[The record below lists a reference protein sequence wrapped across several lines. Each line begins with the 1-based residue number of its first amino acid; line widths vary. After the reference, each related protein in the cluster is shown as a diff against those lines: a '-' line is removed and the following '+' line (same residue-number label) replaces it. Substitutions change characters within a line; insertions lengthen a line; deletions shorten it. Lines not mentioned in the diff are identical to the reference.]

1 MMLFKAPAL
10 FFTLIAACV
19 AAPTSPPTSADPEV
33 ARRWYSIPEDQEV
46 FQEHTRPWPVGKDGL
61 RTINY
66 CFEDVYSYHQIS
78 NILELGLAKW
88 EPATRVSALRF
99 APDPACEQEPC
110 LCDEPHVAEVSLHI
124 GLATRDQAA
133 SASVGY
139 NGPETPGVEAGQP
152 QNRLLWPTNDP
163 FFYSQLAPLLM
174 AHELGEY
181 EFISREDN

>member
-110 LCDEPHVAEVSLHI
+110 LCDVVALLVGAWVFLLGGRGLGGVLLLEVI
-124 GLATRDQAA
+124 EVDG
-133 SASVGY
+133 ASV
-139 NGPETPGVEAGQP
+139 EECRKRLESLRRFFWEAYDVLFWLLSS
-152 QNRLLWPTNDP
+152 RLKRP
-163 FFYSQLAPLLM
+163 F
-174 AHELGEY
+174 
-181 EFISREDN
+181 